1 MSQLISC
8 LPKKEVFQRLRHGGL
23 SLRTGPYVYRI
34 TTSLPEV
41 CKGICDLYGDHEV
54 PDDDVYTNFDI
65 SLNYPSRWRRLIRP
79 KVIFNFD
86 YQQPFAPI
94 APDQAYAFLEWGMNW
109 CVAQYTN
116 QYLKLHA
123 SVLEKSG
130 QALIMPGSPGAGK
143 STLCAALMLAGW
155 RLLSDEF
162 ALISRD
168 DLSLTALCRPIG
180 LKNESI
186 ELVQGREKGLVM
198 GPPSRG
204 THKGT
209 VVHLKPTQ
217 SSVEGVDKQAQPAIM
232 LFPKYQEGAEIR
244 LDERLKETAFIVAA
258 QQSFNYS
265 LLGRE
270 GFELMEGLIDRCRC
284 FDLKFS
290 DLDEAIGAID
300 SLVEST
306 DV

>member
-1 MSQLISC
+1 MSHLVADIPRTEFFRRMRRGS
-8 LPKKEVFQRLRHGGL
+8 LL
-23 SLRTGPYVYRI
+23 LRTGPYVYRI
-34 TTSLPEV
+34 HSSLPDV
-41 CKGICDLYGDHEV
+41 CDGIYRLYAQHQV
-54 PDDDVYTNFDI
+54 PDQNTFVDFSI
-65 SLNYPSRWRRLIRP
+65 SLDFPSLWRRLVRP

-86 YQQPFAPI
+86 YTQPFAPI

-116 QYLKLHA
+116 QYFKLHA

-130 QALIMPGSPGAGK
+130 RAVIMPGSPGAGK
-143 STLCAALMLAGW
+143 STLCAALMLSGW

-168 DLSLTALCRPIG
+168 DLSLAALCRPIG

-186 ELVQGREKGLVM
+186 DIIQAREPDLIM

-209 VVHLKPTQ
+209 VMHLSPTPQ
-217 SSVEGVDKQAQPAIM
+217 SLELIDTPAEAAVI
-232 LFPKYQEGAEIR
+232 LFPRFKLGAKLKLQQQPKQTTFIR
-244 LDERLKETAFIVAA
+244 IAE
-258 QQSFNYS
+258 QSFNYS

-270 GFELMEGLIDRCRC
+270 GFELTGRLLDQCDC
-284 FDLKFS
+284 FDLDYS
-290 DLDEAIGAID
+290 DLDEAVAALD
-300 SLVEST
+300 SLIEASHV
-306 DV
+306 